1 MRRARLLECED
12 SGEVLLARDLVGFIG
27 IIEINGNVPR
37 KKPIVLG
44 NKRVGN
50 LHVPTVVPAECMV

>member
-1 MRRARLLECED
+1 VCED
-12 SGEVLLARDLVGFIG
+12 SGEVLLARDLVGFTG
-27 IIEINGNVPR
+27 IIEINGKSPR
-37 KKPIVLG
+37 KKPTVLE